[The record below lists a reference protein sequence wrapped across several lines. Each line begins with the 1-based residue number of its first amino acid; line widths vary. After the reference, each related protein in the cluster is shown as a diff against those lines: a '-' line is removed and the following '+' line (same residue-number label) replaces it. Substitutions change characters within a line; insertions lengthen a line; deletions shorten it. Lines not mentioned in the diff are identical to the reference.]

1 MTPDWGYALRTD
13 EAHHCRMGLLFR
25 RSKKLGKG
33 LRLNLTQ
40 RGVSA
45 SARRGPLSVS
55 SKGRVSVR
63 LGKGFSWRIW

>member
-1 MTPDWGYALRTD
+1 
-13 EAHHCRMGLLFR
+13 MGLLFR